1 MLKEWYLIL
10 NIASLQKEKTN
21 LEGTNIPSGDK
32 ISSYIQVFL
41 NSQWTTRNSFRNAS
55 WHAHW
60 ATFQT
65 IAILFLKLRVFL
77 FLSNVINLRVSI
89 PSNQYIF
96 YNRDNFLN
104 FLYIQ
109 KLLKLLC
116 FPPTSL
122 QISRPFDSLPF
133 IWFILFS
140 LLRIFADNKSNT
152 QIYQPE
158 FNAEYQI
165 PTSNNGCWTITFF
178 GFCRLLFKVE
188 ITKKMCLGWFN
199 NKIFPHL

>member
-1 MLKEWYLIL
+1 MICYFEYSKF
-10 NIASLQKEKTN
+10 AKRKTN

-65 IAILFLKLRVFL
+65 IAILFLKLRVFS
-77 FLSNVINLRVSI
+77 FLSNVIKLGH
-89 PSNQYIF
+89 PYII

-152 QIYQPE
+152 QIYQPG
-158 FNAEYQI
+158 FTLNTKYLQVIMDAEQSHFSVFAGYY
-165 PTSNNGCWTITFF
+165 S
-178 GFCRLLFKVE
+178 RLKSEKNVFRL
-188 ITKKMCLGWFN
+188 IQ
-199 NKIFPHL
+199 

>member
-1 MLKEWYLIL
+1 MLADMLAELHFKQLLFFSWNYEYFYIYQIL
-10 NIASLQKEKTN
+10 
-21 LEGTNIPSGDK
+21 
-32 ISSYIQVFL
+32 
-41 NSQWTTRNSFRNAS
+41 
-55 WHAHW
+55 
-60 ATFQT
+60 
-65 IAILFLKLRVFL
+65 LKLRY
-77 FLSNVINLRVSI
+77 IYKSI

-133 IWFILFS
+133 IWFILFY
-140 LLRIFADNKSNT
+140 LLRIFANNKSNT
-152 QIYQPE
+152 QIYQPR

-165 PTSNNGCWTITFF
+165 PTSNDGCWTIKFF

-188 ITKKMCLGWFN
+188 IRENVLSLIQQQ
-199 NKIFPHL
+199 NKIRTYS